1 MLRRAPAW
9 RYGARRSGVIMDGM
23 GSPRRSAG
31 LVLAAFLLC
40 GLLPA
45 PAAAATAFKVL
56 QMNLCN
62 SGVAGCYQGGRAVG
76 EAVAMIQRRLPDVV
90 SVNEVCL
97 SDLPRLTAAVGA
109 SAQYRFAFVRNRSTN
124 SDYQCTDGRGAYGS
138 GIIVKEGVR
147 TGGHGTYSA
156 QDGGNEI
163 RAWACALSAVR
174 GFTACT
180 THLSTTGTTALAQ
193 CRELVPGIVLAHDPT
208 GSPTTRHVVVGDL
221 NLRYSPGSATNAQ
234 NCVPSGWFRKGDG
247 DVQHV
252 IARTLTFVSTQEF
265 AMYRTDHPAFVVNH
279 TF

>member
-1 MLRRAPAW
+1 
-9 RYGARRSGVIMDGM
+9 M
-23 GSPRRSAG
+23 GPPRRVAG
-31 LVLAAFLLC
+31 LVCAALLLC
-40 GLLPA
+40 GLVVA

-56 QMNLCN
+56 QLNLCN
-62 SGVAGCYQGGRAVG
+62 SGVAGCYEGGQAVP
-76 EAVAMIQRRLPDVV
+76 EAVAMIQRRVPDVV

-97 SDLPRLTAAVGA
+97 SDMPGLTAAVGPT
-109 SAQYRFAFVRNRSTN
+109 AQYRFAFVRKRSTDSN
-124 SDYQCTDGRGAYGS
+124 TQCTDGRGDYGS
-138 GIIVKEGVR
+138 GIIVKEGIAA
-147 TGGHGTYSA
+147 GGQGTYAA

-180 THLSTTGTTALAQ
+180 THLSTTATTALAQ
-193 CRELVPGIVLAHDPT
+193 CGELVPSTVLSHDPT

-252 IARTLTFVSTQEF
+252 IARTLTFVSTQEY
-265 AMYRTDHPAFVVNH
+265 AMYRTDHPAFVVNYA
-279 TF
+279 F